1 MGTMAKKIRCGGR
14 PMTAIVLAGG
24 RSRRMKAD
32 KAALDVGG
40 RTLLEHVLGQIA
52 PFFDEVLV
60 SVSPGQTLSFP
71 VGLGKLRRFRLETRS
86 GRSPSAPRF
95 IEDET
100 PGLGPLGGILSGLK
114 SAVNEACAVVAC
126 DIPDVDIAFLRSL
139 AQAAQNYEIAVPVG
153 PSGLHEPL
161 FAVYRK
167 SIVPEIEALLG
178 SGERSIL
185 PLYETCRTATIRL
198 EDTGRIRN
206 LNTRAD
212 YESYLSTIPRQAA
225 GRSRGRGGRRGIDGS
240 KGDIRSAQS
249 PGRGAKL

>member
-1 MGTMAKKIRCGGR
+1 MGAMAKMIRCGGK

-40 RTLLEHVLGQIA
+40 MTLLEHVLGQIA

-60 SVSPGQTLSFP
+60 SVSPGQKPGFP
-71 VGLGKLRRFRLETRS
+71 AGGAKSRRPGSVTRS

-100 PGLGPLGGILSGLK
+100 PGLGPLGGLMSGLK
-114 SAVNEACAVVAC
+114 EAQNDACMVIAC
-126 DIPDVDIAFLRSL
+126 DIPDIDLPLLRTL
-139 AQAAQNYEIAVPVG
+139 ASATCGSEITVPVG

-161 FAVYRK
+161 FAIYRK
-167 SIVPEIEALLG
+167 SVIPRITALLG

-185 PLYETCRTATIRL
+185 PLFGCCRTVIVQF
-198 EDTGRIRN
+198 EDAGRIRN

-212 YESYLSTIPRQAA
+212 YEAYL
-225 GRSRGRGGRRGIDGS
+225 RSRPKRTRGRR
-240 KGDIRSAQS
+240 
-249 PGRGAKL
+249 RG

>member
-1 MGTMAKKIRCGGR
+1 
-14 PMTAIVLAGG
+14 MTAIVLAGG

-32 KAALDVGG
+32 KAGLDVGG
-40 RTLLEHVLGQIA
+40 KTLLEYVLGQIE
-52 PFFDEVLV
+52 PYFDEVLV
-60 SVSPGQTLSFP
+60 SLSPGQKPALAAGAAEPRRP
-71 VGLGKLRRFRLETRS
+71 VSETRS

-100 PGLGPLGGILSGLK
+100 PDLGPLGGILSGLK
-114 SAVNEACAVVAC
+114 SAANEACAVIAC

-139 AQAAQNYEIAVPVG
+139 GRAAQGCEIAVPVG

-167 SIVPEIEALLG
+167 SIVPEIEALLA

-185 PLYETCRTATIRL
+185 PLYETCRTAIVL
-198 EDTGRIRN
+198 FEDPGRFRN

-212 YESYLSTIPRQAA
+212 YESYLSTIPRQGAD
-225 GRSRGRGGRRGIDGS
+225 RSRGRGGRRGKDGS